1 MPKKKATEETAKKKT
16 NRKKSSAKKKSV
28 LSEPVASPPQP
39 SISKKKQSSGGSGVM
54 LLLFIIVLAAI
65 VGIYLVQQR
74 QTDSVVSKLSHLEGK
89 LAEKID
95 SLEENL
101 EKAEEEIQEEVEME
115 DIVMDT
121 YKSLFFG
128 YSFSFPHEYI
138 VAGIETSIDE
148 HLREQ
153 VILIRAADKPM
164 FDDAEDIVGFPRISF
179 TVYQNIGNLP
189 LETWARK
196 EGWIFDSVG
205 VEMLQQSLVD
215 ISAYV
220 YTSEDAEN
228 ATVLV
233 KMANHV
239 LVAEVTNE
247 RLEDAF
253 AEILGTLS
261 L

>member
-1 MPKKKATEETAKKKT
+1 MPKKKATEGGTTKKT
-16 NRKKSSAKKKSV
+16 TRKKSPAKKKSII
-28 LSEPVASPPQP
+28 SEPSPPPQP
-39 SISKKKQSSGGSGVM
+39 SISKKKQSGGGSGVM
-54 LLLFIIVLAAI
+54 LVLFIIVLAAI
-65 VGIYLVQQR
+65 VGMYLVQQR

-95 SLEENL
+95 ILEENL
-101 EKAEEEIQEEVEME
+101 EKAEEEVMEEVEME
-115 DIVMDT
+115 TIVMDT

-138 VAGIETSIDE
+138 VADLETSIDE

-153 VILIRAADKPM
+153 VILIRAADKPV
-164 FDDAEDIVGFPRISF
+164 FDHAEDIVGFPHISF
-179 TVYQNIGNLP
+179 TVYQNVGNLP
-189 LETWARK
+189 LEIWAKK

-205 VEMLQQSLVD
+205 VEMVPDVLTD
-215 ISAYV
+215 MSAYV
-220 YTSEDAEN
+220 YTSKDAKD

-247 RLEDAF
+247 RLVGAF
-253 AEILGTLS
+253 AEMLGTLS